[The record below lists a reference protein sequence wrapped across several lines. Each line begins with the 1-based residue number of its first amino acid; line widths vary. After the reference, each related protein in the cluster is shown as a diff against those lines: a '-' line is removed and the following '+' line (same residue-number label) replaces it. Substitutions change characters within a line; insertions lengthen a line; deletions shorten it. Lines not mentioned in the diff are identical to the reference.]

1 MNYDIIVVGGGP
13 AGLSAAKK
21 AAQSGHRV
29 AVFEKSREIGYP
41 VHTSGV
47 SWVDEMDR
55 LGAPR
60 TFMHF
65 VTSFDVITNKSKA
78 TFEYKTPPICV
89 LDVRSYYQYLAEQAA
104 TAGAEI
110 HVDATVT
117 APIVDNDFVEGVSVS
132 IHGKQY
138 TARSK
143 VVIDASGVAALL
155 ARKMGLTSAWKFYGN
170 GAEYEIHTPS
180 WDQGKVCIILS
191 NKIAPAGYAWFFP
204 CGNHRVRVGIGIAR
218 PTSKADP
225 VELLDSFFSD
235 EANQFMNML
244 KPYSKVEFHHGFGP
258 CDGVLSKTIHNG
270 LIVVGDAAGQMSAL
284 GGEGIRFA
292 VDIGGIAGAVASRAI
307 SRGRYDEDSLIDYER
322 RWRKKY
328 ERKFKIAH
336 ELNKYRRNYTDEEWD
351 GKIRKISELTPDSL
365 VTFLKGDFSLT
376 SFLKVLSRQP
386 RKSYRLL
393 SKIVKRKLQTKNNA
407 TQKAKDKGKNS
418 GTKKHISRTNNQ
430 MLSGSG

>member
-1 MNYDIIVVGGGP
+1 MNYDVIVVGGGP

-29 AVFEKSREIGYP
+29 AIFEKSKEIGYP

-60 TFMHF
+60 KFMHF
-65 VTSFDVITNKSKA
+65 ITAVDIVTNKSKA
-78 TFEYKTPPICV
+78 TFEYRTPPICV

-104 TAGAEI
+104 IAGAEI

-117 APIVDNDFVEGVSVS
+117 DPIVDNDFVKGVSVRV
-132 IHGKQY
+132 HGKQY
-138 TARSK
+138 RACSK
-143 VVIDASGVAALL
+143 VVIDASGFAALL
-155 ARKMGLTSAWKFYGN
+155 ARKMGLTSKWKVFGV

-180 WDQGKVCIILS
+180 WDQERACFILS
-191 NKIAPAGYAWFFP
+191 NKIAPAGYGWFFP
-204 CGNHRVRVGIGIAR
+204 CGNHRVRVGISTAR

-235 EANQFMNML
+235 EANQLANML
-244 KPYSKVEFHHGFGP
+244 RPYSKVEFHHGCGP
-258 CDGVLSKTIHNG
+258 CDGVLSRTIHNG

-307 SRGRYDEDSLIDYER
+307 SIGRYGEDTLIDYER

-328 ERKFKIAH
+328 DRKFKIAY
-336 ELNKYRRNYTDEEWD
+336 EMNERRRNYTDENYDE
-351 GKIRKISELTPDSL
+351 KVLKLSRLTPDTL
-365 VTFLKGDFSLT
+365 VKFLKGDFSVT
-376 SFLKVLSRQP
+376 IFSRVLRQQP
-386 RKSYRLL
+386 RMSYRLI
-393 SKIVKRKLQTKNNA
+393 SKIVKQKLQTKDNVE
-407 TQKAKDKGKNS
+407 K
-418 GTKKHISRTNNQ
+418 
-430 MLSGSG
+430 SGSNKKEKKGIRTSYS